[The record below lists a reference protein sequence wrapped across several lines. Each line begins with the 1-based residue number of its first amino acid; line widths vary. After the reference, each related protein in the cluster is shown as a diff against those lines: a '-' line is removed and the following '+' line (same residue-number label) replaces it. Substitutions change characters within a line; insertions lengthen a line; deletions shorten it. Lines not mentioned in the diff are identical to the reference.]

1 MEGFDAT
8 GSSPAV
14 GMSPIRTEKNMID
27 SIKALIGYD
36 TPSRPLLSNRA
47 PLVDQFKSRY
57 GYTDETDEDIR
68 ADLENRFRTSIADE
82 LGIPGN
88 DDTGRLDG
96 AVERWRPIWG
106 NAAEREAI
114 QALARME
121 GDTDELAAMF
131 PGDYVG
137 GGISGHQVDDIVPTN
152 SMRPI
157 EAQRAFN
164 YWNQLHS
171 EDPLEYSDV
180 ALGRHEASDLMRDGK
195 TNWFQGD
202 GIFNKHANSIKEG
215 QLSSVGPYA
224 NDGAQSYTGL
234 GGPNNA
240 YAQGSPIGSLLFMN
254 GKDSPLLTG
263 FMGAVNMVPRGHK
276 YSVAMGDPAGYD
288 RARERTLMDMQGR
301 RSFMGEA
308 PTANVYPTQDGKIV
322 SRYEREVQNKVNGI
336 PETDENP
343 DGVPGLADHEARSQ
357 QSEGQQYVE
366 DLGVSDRENTPYR
379 GVLADIFND
388 IADHNFLGTLGRL
401 GKGLIKPLLYDI
413 RNEGMFNMGQMAS
426 QEDGFADIVPR
437 KQGDPGYGKSPSERS
452 AERESLRQPSFDK
465 LQQENRFSHMPEVIG
480 EANPT
485 FLKMIAKNKHL
496 QTDRMKEAESR
507 HEDDLRAL
515 DRMRKAKA
523 MPQNYTGAF

>member
-1 MEGFDAT
+1 MEGFDEI
-8 GSSPAV
+8 GSRPAV

-27 SIKALIGYD
+27 HIKALIGYD
-36 TPSRPLLSNRA
+36 TPHRPLLSDRS
-47 PLVDQFKSRY
+47 PLVEQFKARY
-57 GYTDETDEDIR
+57 GYTDETDEEIR
-68 ADLENRFRTSIADE
+68 ADLENKFRMSIAGE

-88 DDTGRLDG
+88 DDTGRLDA

-137 GGISGHQVDDIVPTN
+137 GSVKDHQVDDLVPLN
-152 SMRPI
+152 SLSPI

-164 YWNQLHS
+164 YWNQLQS
-171 EDPLEYSDV
+171 DDPLEYSDV

-202 GIFNKHANSIKEG
+202 GWFDKHANAIKEG
-215 QLSSVGPYA
+215 ELSSVGPYA
-224 NDGAQSYTGL
+224 NDGVPSYTGF

-276 YSVAMGDPAGYD
+276 YSVAMGGPAGYD

-308 PTANVYPTQDGKIV
+308 PTANVYPTKDGRVV
-322 SRYEREVQNKVNGI
+322 SNYERLVQEKVNGL

-343 DGVPGLADHEARSQ
+343 DGVPGLADYEARSQ
-357 QSEGQQYVE
+357 QSEGQQYLE

-379 GVLADIFND
+379 GVLADILND
-388 IADHNFLGTLGRL
+388 IADHNFLGTLGRI
-401 GKGLIKPLLYDI
+401 GRGLFKPLLYDI

-426 QEDGFADIVPR
+426 QEDGFSDVIPR
-437 KQGDPGYGKSPSERS
+437 KQGDPGHGKSPSERS
-452 AERESLRQPSFDK
+452 AERESLRQPAFDK
-465 LQQENRFSHMPEVIG
+465 LQQENRFSHMPEVIA

-485 FLKMIAKNKHL
+485 FLKLIAQNKHL

-507 HEDDLRAL
+507 READLRAL
-515 DRMRKAKA
+515 DRMRKAKTMA
-523 MPQNYTGAF
+523 QNYTGVF